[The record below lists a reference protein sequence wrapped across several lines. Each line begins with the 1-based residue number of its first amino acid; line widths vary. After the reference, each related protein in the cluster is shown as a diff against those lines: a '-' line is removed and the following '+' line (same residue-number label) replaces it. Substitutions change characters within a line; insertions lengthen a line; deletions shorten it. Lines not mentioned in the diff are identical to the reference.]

1 MVQEKK
7 SIGVSSMV
15 EKKKK
20 QLLSL
25 IGIFAVL
32 LICYIGITIY
42 ADKQEEK
49 ESEEAKAST
58 IYMTDISD
66 VEAITYQGG
75 MDTLSFKKN
84 EDGEWYSTDD
94 KEFPLNAET
103 VENIVS
109 VYSNLA
115 AERELKDGDDISA
128 YGLDEPTY
136 YVTMTDSDGGET
148 TVNIGNA
155 AEDDYYAMVA
165 GESTAYTIAAD
176 KITDLQTPLTDMA
189 ALDDFPNIGSGNLVS
204 EEIKTG
210 GGKTKY
216 ESDNDDDSENIAT
229 VAGGLGVVSL
239 DDDSENIATVA
250 GGLGV
255 VSLDTPVDYHMAD
268 TDASKYGLDEASRTT
283 VTAVYTKDDA
293 EHTVILYLGS
303 EDGSGNRYVQ
313 LDGSKIVYTV
323 TTEIC
328 NNILNVS
335 DDTEDSA
342 E

>member
-7 SIGVSSMV
+7 SIGVSSMA

-42 ADKQEEK
+42 ADQQEEK

-66 VEAITYQGG
+66 VAAITYQGG
-75 MDTLSFKKN
+75 TDTLSFKKN

-136 YVTMTDSDGGET
+136 YVTMTDSNGGET

-165 GESTAYTIAAD
+165 GESIAYTIAAD
-176 KITDLQTPLTDMA
+176 KITDLQTSLTDMA
-189 ALDDFPNIGSGNLVS
+189 VLDDFPNIGNGNLVS

-216 ESDNDDDSENIAT
+216 ESDNE
-229 VAGGLGVVSL
+229 
-239 DDDSENIATVA
+239 DDSENIATVA

-283 VTAVYTKDDA
+283 VTVVYTKDDA

>member
-1 MVQEKK
+1 MA
-7 SIGVSSMV
+7 

-42 ADKQEEK
+42 ADKKEEK

-75 MDTLSFKKN
+75 TDTLSFKKN

-109 VYSNLA
+109 VYSKLE
-115 AERELKDGDDISA
+115 AERELKGGDDISA

-189 ALDDFPNIGSGNLVS
+189 ALDEFPHIASGNLVS

-216 ESDNDDDSENIAT
+216 ESDNDDDSENIAA
-229 VAGGLGVVSL
+229 VAGGLGAL
-239 DDDSENIATVA
+239 
-250 GGLGV
+250 
-255 VSLDTPVDYHMAD
+255 SLDTPVDYHMAD
-268 TDASKYGLDEASRTT
+268 ADASKYGLDEASRTT

-293 EHTVILYLGS
+293 KQTVILYLGS

-335 DDTEDSA
+335 DGTEDSA